1 MAEVKRT
8 PDVPTASG
16 IEPTV
21 IEGMNT
27 ADTQLIA
34 NKSGNVLLRVTNGS
48 AEATEVTIVTPGTVN
63 GNAIA
68 DKIVS
73 VAAGKTKEIGPFS
86 PTAYNNPKGNLEV
99 KFSKTTSIKLEV
111 TGVTL

>member
-1 MAEVKRT
+1 VAEVKRT

-16 IEPTV
+16 VEPTV

-34 NKSGNVLLRVTNGS
+34 NKSGNVLLRVSNGS
-48 AEATEVTIVTPGTVN
+48 GEATEVTIVTPGTVN

-68 DKIVS
+68 DKVVS
-73 VAAGKTKEIGPFS
+73 VAAGKTKEIGPFAPS
-86 PTAYNNPKGNLEV
+86 TYNNTKKNLEV

-111 TGVTL
+111 AEITL